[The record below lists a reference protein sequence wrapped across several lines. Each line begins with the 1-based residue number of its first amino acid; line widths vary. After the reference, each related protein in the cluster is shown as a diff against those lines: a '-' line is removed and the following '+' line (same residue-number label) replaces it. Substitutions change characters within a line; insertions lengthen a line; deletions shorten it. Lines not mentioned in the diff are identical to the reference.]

1 MKQLLFL
8 LAFSPLLSWAQ
19 DFPNRTVNLD
29 AVTLLG
35 KKTRFKKVGLYDE
48 SFADRPNIKGF
59 SQLEIFT
66 DAVSD
71 EVWTV
76 KNATCIGIQPETDEK
91 DAFLKLNWNKDQ
103 DGCDWV
109 GMGFGWDMW
118 SAKDMAYIKDTIAI
132 ELEVRSTGKSFTN
145 LPWAFGIEDYANRQA
160 WLGYN
165 TAFLMAKE
173 ITNEWTKVQIPFSL
187 FPFDEN
193 ELDLTSVKQLI
204 IQFFSEGKVEI
215 NSIKIV
221 PFTGKLRQETTAS
234 TSKISPK
241 LDGDLSDWK
250 APFTEFETG
259 HSFAVHYS
267 NDSLF
272 VAVKV
277 DDPSPGVNEQTGSN
291 LWNGDAIEIA
301 FSTNTNA
308 DPKRKFFLLSDQHIG
323 INCGANPY
331 AWDWKESVE
340 LKAINF
346 KIQNNATGYT
356 AEIAIPYKQLYKT
369 TLKSGDKIGFEIAV
383 DLNITEQK
391 RQRQDRW
398 NSKNVEGF
406 HLSPGKWGEV
416 EVGF

>member
-1 MKQLLFL
+1 M
-8 LAFSPLLSWAQ
+8 
-19 DFPNRTVNLD
+19 
-29 AVTLLG
+29 
-35 KKTRFKKVGLYDE
+35 
-48 SFADRPNIKGF
+48 
-59 SQLEIFT
+59 
-66 DAVSD
+66 
-71 EVWTV
+71 
-76 KNATCIGIQPETDEK
+76 
-91 DAFLKLNWNKDQ
+91 
-103 DGCDWV
+103 
-109 GMGFGWDMW
+109 
-118 SAKDMAYIKDTIAI
+118 
-132 ELEVRSTGKSFTN
+132 
-145 LPWAFGIEDYANRQA
+145 
-160 WLGYN
+160 
-165 TAFLMAKE
+165 
-173 ITNEWTKVQIPFSL
+173 QIPFSL

-234 TSKISPK
+234 TSKVSPK

-277 DDPSPGVNEQTGSN
+277 EDPSPRVNEQTGSN

-301 FSTNTNA
+301 FSTNTKA

-340 LKAINF
+340 LKAIDF

-369 TLKSGDKIGFEIAV
+369 ILKSGDKIGFEIAV
-383 DLNITEQK
+383 DLNTTEQK

-398 NSKNVEGF
+398 NSHNTEGF